1 EPIADTVRGI
11 LDGHFV
17 LDRQLAERG
26 QYPAI
31 NVLKSISRVMPQIVD
46 DRHMKYAQEMRH
58 LMGIYEEKS
67 DLIQIGAYK
76 HGTDSDIDKEEN
88 DQDSIKKM
96 KQLIDGEDN

>member
-1 EPIADTVRGI
+1 
-11 LDGHFV
+11 
-17 LDRQLAERG
+17 G

-31 NVLKSISRVMPQIVD
+31 NILKSISRVMPQIVD
-46 DRHMKYAQEMRH
+46 DIHMKHAQEMRH

-76 HGTDSDIDKEEN
+76 HGTDPDIDKAILYQPSIISFLKQSTYEEEYF
-88 DQDSIKKM
+88 QDSIKKM